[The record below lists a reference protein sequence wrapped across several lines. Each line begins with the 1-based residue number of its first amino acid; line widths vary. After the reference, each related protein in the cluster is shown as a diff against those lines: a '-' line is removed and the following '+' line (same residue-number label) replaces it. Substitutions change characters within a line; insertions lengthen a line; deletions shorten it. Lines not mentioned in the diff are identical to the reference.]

1 MVPFTLKYIPKTT
14 AEIFGQEK
22 SLATLRDFITNYK
35 QKKYKAALVYGPI
48 GVGKTSA
55 IQALANELNYDLLE
69 INSSD
74 LRNAENISSFL
85 NSALGQQSLFFRPKI
100 ILIDEIDNLS
110 GTKDRGCI
118 PEIVKA
124 IEKSSFPVIM
134 TANDIFE
141 PKLKPLKTKA
151 LLIEFE
157 KLSNLS
163 IIKAIRSICEQE
175 KIPYEEKAISSLSR
189 QADGD
194 LRAALIDL
202 QVLSN
207 GRVSFE
213 EVMLLSDRKRKTL
226 ITSSL
231 QIIFKSSSVET
242 ALTSLDNLDVDL
254 NEVFLW
260 IDENLHLEFTKPEH
274 LEEAYCQLSRADVF
288 RGRISRKQHW
298 HFLAYINNLLSAGV
312 SSAKEK
318 KEAGFIKY
326 RPTTRLLK
334 IWQINIK
341 NAKKKEVA
349 EKLAELIHA
358 SRSKAL
364 QHFALFRIVIN
375 NSKDNGVIK
384 ELELSSDELV
394 WLKNN

>member
-1 MVPFTLKYIPKTT
+1 MIPFTLKYIPKTS

-22 SLATLRDFITNYK
+22 GLLVLKDFIANYK
-35 QKKYKAALVYGPI
+35 QKKHKAALVYGPI

-55 IQALANELNYDLLE
+55 ILALAKELNYDLLE

-74 LRNAENISSFL
+74 LRNAESISSFL
-85 NSALGQQSLFFRPKI
+85 NSALGQQSLFFRSKI

-157 KLSNLS
+157 KLPNLS

-175 KIPYEEKAISSLSR
+175 NIPYEEKAISSLAR

-207 GRVSFE
+207 GKVNFE
-213 EVMLLSDRKRKTL
+213 EVMLLSDRKRTTS

-231 QIIFKSSSVET
+231 QLIFKSSSVEN

-254 NEVFLW
+254 DEVFLW
-260 IDENLHLEFTKPEH
+260 IDENLPLEYNSES
-274 LEEAYCQLSRADVF
+274 LSEAYNHLSRADVF

-298 HFLAYINNLLSAGV
+298 HFLVYINNLLSAGV

-318 KEAGFIKY
+318 KEAGFVKY
-326 RPTTRLLK
+326 KPTTRLLK
-334 IWQINIK
+334 IWQINMK

-358 SRSKAL
+358 SRRKAL
-364 QHFALFRIVIN
+364 QHFTSFKIIIN
-375 NSKDNGVIK
+375 SQKDNPIIK
-384 ELELSSDELV
+384 ELGISTEELA

>member
-242 ALTSLDNLDVDL
+242 ALTNKTQFMHNGTLYVPINS
-254 NEVFLW
+254 EFL
-260 IDENLHLEFTKPEH
+260 K
-274 LEEAYCQLSRADVF
+274 
-288 RGRISRKQHW
+288 
-298 HFLAYINNLLSAGV
+298 
-312 SSAKEK
+312 
-318 KEAGFIKY
+318 
-326 RPTTRLLK
+326 
-334 IWQINIK
+334 
-341 NAKKKEVA
+341 
-349 EKLAELIHA
+349 
-358 SRSKAL
+358 
-364 QHFALFRIVIN
+364 
-375 NSKDNGVIK
+375 
-384 ELELSSDELV
+384 
-394 WLKNN
+394 